1 MFFFF
6 FFYLVKFGL
15 FGLFWGPVEEEEEE
29 EDLRADLGIHKGRLC
44 LVYP

>member
-15 FGLFWGPVEEEEEE
+15 FWLFWGPVEEEEEE
-29 EDLRADLGIHKGRLC
+29 LRADLGIHKGRLC

>member
-15 FGLFWGPVEEEEEE
+15 FGLFWGSVEEEE
-29 EDLRADLGIHKGRLC
+29 EDLRIDLGIHKGRLC